1 MMSNPISLRTFLL
14 SQLIIDIIFILL
26 VKFCSFVNENIMVIT
41 IVVCVIN
48 IGFIILISGKYHSD
62 IEEMFSFINKFATTI
77 ISFYSLYHFWVF
89 HENFELEKFIESI
102 DARYYF
108 VFLILISLNELISL
122 ITAAVA
128 NYKKNRP

>member
-1 MMSNPISLRTFLL
+1 MSNPISLRTFLL